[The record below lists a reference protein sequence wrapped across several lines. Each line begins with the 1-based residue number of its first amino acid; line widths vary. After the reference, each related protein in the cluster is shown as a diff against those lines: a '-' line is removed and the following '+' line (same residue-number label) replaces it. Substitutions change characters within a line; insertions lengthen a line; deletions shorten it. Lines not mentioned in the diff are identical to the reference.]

1 VLGVFAVG
9 IEPGYADVDWFEY
22 IPRDGEQ
29 PSG

>member
-1 VLGVFAVG
+1 VFAVG
-9 IEPGYADVDWFEY
+9 VEPGYADVDWFDC